1 MVISYAILCHSETD
15 SLRDLIE
22 VVYQNKQKQDE
33 IVIVADTTS
42 TDETLGILT
51 EYKEKYNIIWEKH
64 SLNNNFAQQKNY
76 LDSLCSGRY
85 IFNLDADELPPKYL
99 LDNIHIIC
107 SENDCDLYWVP
118 RVNTVE
124 GLTQEHINKW
134 RWNVNEKGWINFPD
148 WQGRIYKNV
157 DYMNW
162 EKPVHEMVGGSN
174 THSFLP
180 KEELFSIIHNKTL
193 DIQEKQNKKYMDII
207 NEKSN

>member
-22 VVYQNKQKQDE
+22 TVYQNKQKQDE

-64 SLNNNFAQQKNY
+64 SLNKDFAQQKNY
-76 LDSLCSGRY
+76 LNSLCSGRY

-99 LDNIHIIC
+99 MDNIHIIC

-118 RVNTVE
+118 RVNTVD

-134 RWNVNEKGWINFPD
+134 GWGVNEKGWVNFPD
-148 WQGRIYKNV
+148 YQARLYKNI
-157 DYMNW
+157 DYIKW
-162 EKPVHEMVGGSN
+162 VRPVHEIVEGSK
-174 THSFLP
+174 THTYLP
-180 KEELFSIIHNKTL
+180 KEELFSIRHYKDIKT
-193 DIQEKQNKKYMDII
+193 QENQNNLYMGIVND
-207 NEKSN
+207 NM

>member
-64 SLNNNFAQQKNY
+64 SLNKDFAQQKNY
-76 LDSLCSGRY
+76 LNSLCSGRY

-124 GLTQEHINKW
+124 GLTLEHIDKW
-134 RWNVNEKGWINFPD
+134 RWNVDEQGWVNFPD
-148 WQGRIYKNV
+148 YQARIYKNV
-157 DYMNW
+157 DYIKW
-162 EKPVHEMVGGSN
+162 VRPVHEIVEGSK
-174 THSFLP
+174 THTYLP
-180 KEELFSIIHNKTL
+180 KEELFSIRHHKDIKT
-193 DIQEKQNKKYMDII
+193 QENQNNLYMGIVND
-207 NEKSN
+207 NM

>member
-51 EYKEKYNIIWEKH
+51 EYKEKYNITWEKH
-64 SLNNNFAQQKNY
+64 SLNKDFAQQKNY
-76 LDSLCSGRY
+76 LNSLCSGRY

-99 LDNIHIIC
+99 MDNIHIIC

-124 GLTQEHINKW
+124 GLTQEHIDK
-134 RWNVNEKGWINFPD
+134 D
-148 WQGRIYKNV
+148 KN
-157 DYMNW
+157 N
-162 EKPVHEMVGGSN
+162 
-174 THSFLP
+174 
-180 KEELFSIIHNKTL
+180 
-193 DIQEKQNKKYMDII
+193 
-207 NEKSN
+207 